1 MLKFLALA
9 NVLQVALLVWK
20 YQILPKQIPLFYSK
34 PWGEGQ
40 IADMWYILLLPIFMN
55 LTFFINRHIAIKFFS
70 QNKLFKSILVVANG
84 ILIVGYTGIFLKIL
98 FLIS

>member
-9 NVLQVALLVWK
+9 NVLQVALLIWK

-55 LTFFINRHIAIKFFS
+55 LTFFTNRHIAIKFFS
-70 QNKLFKSILVVANG
+70 QNKFFKSIFMIANG

>member
-1 MLKFLALA
+1 MLKFLVVA
-9 NVLQVALLVWK
+9 NVLQVALLIWK
-20 YQILPKQIPLFYSK
+20 YQVLPKQIPLFYSQ

-40 IADMWYILLLPIFMN
+40 IADIWYILLLPIFMN
-55 LTFFINRHIAIKFFS
+55 IIFFINRQIAKKFFS
-70 QNKLFKSILVVANG
+70 QNNLFKSIFTVANV